1 MKIVTEYRRPA
12 IEQMTR
18 SHLRRYPLGPVEPD
32 GTVLMGTAD
41 NSLRNFSAAAGGDD
55 DDADEVLAGASQA
68 SDGYVGVAFAS
79 GKGDYRQFT
88 LTTGSPPEE

>member
-12 IEQMTR
+12 IEQMNR
-18 SHLRRYPLGPVEPD
+18 SHLRRYLPGSVEPD
-32 GTVLMGTAD
+32 GTVLIGTAD